1 MKPDTEMDDRLLEF
15 NAKPY
20 YFKNTLRKRKL
31 AKLSFDPISKNIRF
45 LSSTVAINWLSN
57 KSTKFSNKA
66 RNGEERFVKNQYG
79 WENWY
84 PWIYA
89 RQNSTNVNNL
99 DAWRLFFTSFSD
111 GHVENNQ
118 STQLNI
124 KRDKSE
130 MLKYTFPAVVSA
142 INTIFKISLNVRK
155 EINSNYF
162 CAMPSDPVIGLHMRR
177 GEIISEDE
185 SWTRPGTPVF
195 SIDDHAHAVRMMSE
209 KLGTNKVFV
218 ATDSNSTIEKI
229 VEKLPD
235 FEVFTSNT
243 DRNNF
248 YRIKPGE
255 IFDMQNYIYSNPEK
269 ASFYVHSSISDL
281 KYLSQCQG
289 LVGKFSS
296 EFTFTAWLLAIG
308 VQNKMIPFCDLHGDQ
323 TEFNYDRIVYQ

>member
-1 MKPDTEMDDRLLEF
+1 MNDYLLEF
-15 NAKPY
+15 NVRPY
-20 YFKNTLRKRKL
+20 YFKNTLKKGKL

-45 LSSTVAINWLSN
+45 LSSAVAINWLSN

-66 RNGEERFVKNQYG
+66 RNGEDKFVKNQYG
-79 WENWY
+79 WESWY

-89 RQNSTNVNNL
+89 RQDCINVNNL
-99 DAWRLFFTSFSD
+99 DAWKLYFSSFSD
-111 GHVENNQ
+111 GYVENNQ
-118 STQLNI
+118 STQLNT
-124 KRDKSE
+124 KPDESE
-130 MLKYTFPAVVSA
+130 KLKYTFPAVVSA
-142 INTIFKISLNVRK
+142 MNKIFKFSLNARK
-155 EINSNYF
+155 EVNSNYF
-162 CAMPSDPVIGLHMRR
+162 CDMPSDPVIGLHIRR

-185 SWTRPGTPVF
+185 SWTRPGTPSF
-195 SIDDHAHAVRMMSE
+195 NIGDHVHAVRVMSE

-229 VEKLPD
+229 KEMLPD

-243 DRNNF
+243 DRNHF

-255 IFDMQNYIYSNPEK
+255 IYDMQNYIYSNPRE
-269 ASFYVHSSISDL
+269 ASFYVHSSLSDL

-308 VQNKMIPFCDLHGDQ
+308 VQNKMIPFFDLHRAQ
-323 TEFNYDRIVYQ
+323 TEIDYDRIVYS